1 MKMALLCDSCEVKLC
16 CFNKTQSLILTSQ
29 TSSSKICLI
38 EIDQKE
44 ELETKKLPSIIFCS
58 GFMILKDSKPD
69 GKNMLPL
76 TKGRLK
82 ELLSTSLSQKYR
94 FGRSSLV

>member
-1 MKMALLCDSCEVKLC
+1 MKMVLLCDNCKVKYC
-16 CFNKTQSLILTSQ
+16 CFNETQSLILSSR

-38 EIDQKE
+38 AIDQKE

-69 GKNMLPL
+69 GKKCSRKQNA
-76 TKGRLK
+76 G
-82 ELLSTSLSQKYR
+82 
-94 FGRSSLV
+94 